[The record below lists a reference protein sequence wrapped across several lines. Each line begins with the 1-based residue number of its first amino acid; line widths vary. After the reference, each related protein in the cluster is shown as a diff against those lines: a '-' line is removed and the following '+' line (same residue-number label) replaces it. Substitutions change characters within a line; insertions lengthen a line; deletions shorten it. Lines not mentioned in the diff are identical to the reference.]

1 MLTDTNSQE
10 KYVTFNLAGE
20 RYGIPV
26 QKVQEIIRL
35 PEITKVPQAPGYV
48 EGLANLR
55 GMIVTVVN
63 GRGKMGLLSQ
73 EHDDA
78 TRVLILALDTRTA
91 GYLVDSISEVLSVSQ
106 ADVEKVPDDL
116 PNQGYLT
123 GLVRADRGV
132 VMLLDPEKVVGTPV
146 RLSNLHGEKKG
157 GNREVSR
164 QVADSGRETKAK
176 ELQLVSFTVGT
187 EEYALD
193 LKHVRE
199 IVGYPEHLSVVPTFP
214 SYAEGIMVL
223 RDNMLPVI
231 SLAKLIGAAES
242 EDKSRSRV
250 VVLTGQGKGLAALGM
265 AVDSVS
271 EVLRVVEDTVGELP
285 EYLADSDNVQLAGIC
300 KLETGKRLVYLLD
313 PAFLLSMDEIRLVGS
328 QGANGG
334 NDSADS
340 TGTKS
345 NDGQYI
351 LFKLGGQDFV
361 TDISSVRE
369 ILNVPD
375 IFTVPQAPRFVEGVI
390 NIRGRIIPVVD
401 LRKRLDLGCVQ
412 REEQNRIA
420 VVDLGGN
427 LTGFIVDAVKEV
439 RRISVDD
446 IEPPSVLS
454 GVGLDL
460 EHITGIA
467 KINKDGQVAMVLD
480 LQCLLTGF
488 ERKILSTMN
497 KEGNDAEAPANSG
510 SDS

>member
-1 MLTDTNSQE
+1 MLTDTNSLE

-35 PEITKVPQAPGYV
+35 PDITKVPQAPGYV

-55 GMIVTVVN
+55 GMIITVVN
-63 GRGKMGLLSQ
+63 GRAKLGLPPRQ
-73 EHDDA
+73 YDDA
-78 TRVLILALDTRTA
+78 TRVLILALDARTA
-91 GYLVDSISEVLSVSQ
+91 GYLVDSISEVISVSRE
-106 ADVEKVPDDL
+106 DMEKVPDDL
-116 PNQGYLT
+116 PNQDYLT
-123 GLVRADRGV
+123 GLVRAERGV

-146 RLSNLHGEKKG
+146 NRSNRQGEKQGISK
-157 GNREVSR
+157 ELSR
-164 QVADSGRETKAK
+164 QASEVTREAKVK
-176 ELQLVSFTVGT
+176 ELQLVSFAVGA

-193 LKHVRE
+193 LTHVRE

-214 SYAEGIMVL
+214 HYAEGIMVL

-231 SLAKLIGAAES
+231 SLAKLLGAEES
-242 EDKSRSRV
+242 EDRSRSRI
-250 VVLTGQGKGLAALGM
+250 VVLTGQDKGTAALGM
-265 AVDSVS
+265 AVDTVS
-271 EVLRVVEDTVGELP
+271 EVLRVPEDTVGELP
-285 EYLADSDNVQLAGIC
+285 EYLAGRGNVQVAGIC
-300 KLETGKRLVYLLD
+300 KLEEGKRLVYLLD
-313 PAFLLSMDEIRLVGS
+313 PGFLLNLQEIRVVGS
-328 QGANGG
+328 HGD
-334 NDSADS
+334 DSGS
-340 TGTKS
+340 QSTTGTRS

-369 ILNVPD
+369 ILNVPE
-375 IFTVPQAPRFVEGVI
+375 IFTVPQAPDFVEGVI

-401 LRKRLDLGCVQ
+401 LRKRLDLGCMQ
-412 REEQNRIA
+412 REEQNRIV

-446 IEPPSVLS
+446 IEPPAVLS
-454 GVGLDL
+454 GIGLDL
-460 EHITGIA
+460 DHIIGIA
-467 KINKDGQVAMVLD
+467 KINKEGQVAMVLD

-488 ERKILSTMN
+488 ERKILSIMDR
-497 KEGNDAEAPANSG
+497 EGDHAQVSDHSG